1 MAGASFT
8 PKSEFYA
15 TIHHADGRE
24 SIVRLDYAGSIKHL
38 LTLAPAD
45 KFRIIAS
52 DSGALV
58 EQDGKAAGIVQTVDE
73 SADRVQVIRFD
84 MIDQL
89 VGDRFRANAA
99 TVAGAISY
107 AGVLWHGQPN
117 PNWSTY
123 VQAWLTEKAGRTV
136 YAAKGP
142 VPVPPGACELKV
154 EVLSWDR
161 VPVTNPQYDA
171 AQQALKICNKKGW
184 VYEAMCTQAK
194 STAANTPRQLTSQ
207 KLALNVTVTP
217 PGGAALTKLSSSTLT
232 PPAGAQMSQAEIE
245 LSSLQ
250 TAAAPPIKELLERG
264 GCT

>member
-1 MAGASFT
+1 MRTVARYRAST
-8 PKSEFYA
+8 
-15 TIHHADGRE
+15 
-24 SIVRLDYAGSIKHL
+24 YAGGIKHL

-58 EQDGKAAGIVQTVDE
+58 ELDGKAAGIVQTVDE
-73 SADRVQVIRFD
+73 GADRVDVMRFD

-89 VGDRFRANAA
+89 VGDRFRVSASAG
-99 TVAGAISY
+99 GAISY
-107 AGVLWHGQPN
+107 AGVIWHGQPN

-136 YAAKGP
+136 YAAKGT

-154 EVLSWDR
+154 EVLSWDH
-161 VPVTNPQYDA
+161 VPVNNPQYDA
-171 AQQALKICNKKGW
+171 AQQALKICTKKGW
-184 VYEAMCTQAK
+184 LYETMCTQAK
-194 STAANTPRQLTSQ
+194 TTAANTPRQIMSQ
-207 KLALNVTVTP
+207 KLSLNVTVTP
-217 PGGAALTKLSSSTLT
+217 PGSPALTKLTQSTLV
-232 PPAGAQMSQAEIE
+232 PQSGAQLSQTEIE

-250 TAAAPPIKELLERG
+250 NAAAPPIKELLDRG